1 MEVKTFKLGSN
12 NLCIT
17 SATYLFAVYLWMKD
31 GFLGTCVHSDR
42 NCKNSK
48 KKDSVTLITCGLIFV
63 RLKIFKEF
71 KSIPGLFG
79 IWIISRLGWVK
90 PQISHKLNVL
100 KVEVNELDYNEQAS
114 NPLIQAEIMTLFQN
128 FLICCK
134 F

>member
-12 NLCIT
+12 DLCIT

-31 GFLGTCVHSDR
+31 GFLGTCVHSD
-42 NCKNSK
+42 KNSK
-48 KKDSVTLITCGLIFV
+48 RMYCTWGLIFV
-63 RLKIFKEF
+63 RLQIFKEF

-90 PQISHKLNVL
+90 PQISHELNVL
-100 KVEVNELDYNEQAS
+100 IVEVNELDYNEQSS
-114 NPLIQAEIMTLFQN
+114 NPFIQAWIINLFQN

>member
-1 MEVKTFKLGSN
+1 
-12 NLCIT
+12 
-17 SATYLFAVYLWMKD
+17 MKD
-31 GFLGTCVHSDR
+31 GFLGTCVYTLTEIVTIL
-42 NCKNSK
+42 
-48 KKDSVTLITCGLIFV
+48 KKDIVTLCTCGLIFV
-63 RLKIFKEF
+63 RLQIFKGF

-90 PQISHKLNVL
+90 PQISHELINVF
-100 KVEVNELDYNEQAS
+100 KVEVNELDYNEQTS

>member
-1 MEVKTFKLGSN
+1 MDGPLRP
-12 NLCIT
+12 LPI
-17 SATYLFAVYLWMKD
+17 YLLYISEWKMASCWGRVCYTLTEIVTILK
-31 GFLGTCVHSDR
+31 R
-42 NCKNSK
+42 YI
-48 KKDSVTLITCGLIFV
+48 VTLCTCGLIFV
-63 RLKIFKEF
+63 RLQIFKGF

-90 PQISHKLNVL
+90 PQISHEFKLL
-100 KVEVNELDYNEQAS
+100 KVEVNELDYNEQTS